1 MAHYVLDARTATP
14 HFPGI
19 GRYVANL
26 SRASVQQLATD
37 ERLTVLYDPACPL
50 SLPTHP
56 AVNPLPVAVSPFSL
70 SQQWQ
75 IPRLLQRLGA
85 DVYHSAYFLMPYFAG
100 VPTVLTLYDV
110 IPLVFPEHST
120 RRARWFFRVLMAL
133 ALQRVQHT
141 LPISEAARRDFM
153 TYFALSPERATTI
166 PLAADP
172 IFGPQPA
179 EAVAAFR
186 VQHALPERFVLYLG
200 SNKPHKN
207 LLRLL
212 DAWAQVVR
220 DCTEYCL
227 VIAGAWLPQHPEPR
241 QRAVELGINNS
252 IHWYGPIS
260 NTELP
265 LMYAAADA
273 FVFPTLYEG
282 FGLPVVEA
290 MACETPVACSQ
301 TSSLPE
307 IAGDAAL
314 LFSPTDSAAIALAII
329 TLLKNAETRAEMCGR
344 GVRQVRKFSWEHTA
358 RQTLNIYRGIYR
370 QNDAGRQVAA
380 RKD

>member
-26 SRASVQQLATD
+26 ACASAKQLAAD
-37 ERLTVLYDPACPL
+37 ERLTVLYDPAYPL
-50 SLPTHP
+50 TLPAHST
-56 AVNPLPVAVSPFSL
+56 VNPLPVAVSPFSL
-70 SQQWQ
+70 SQQWR

-85 DVYHSAYFLMPYFAG
+85 DVYHSAYFLMPYFVG
-100 VPTVLTLYDV
+100 VPAILTLYDV
-110 IPLVFPEHST
+110 IPLLFPDHST
-120 RRARWFFRVLMAL
+120 RRARLFFRVLMSL
-133 ALQRVQHT
+133 ALRRVQHT
-141 LPISEAARRDFM
+141 LPISEATRRDFV
-153 TYFALSPERATTI
+153 TYFALPVERSTTI

-186 VQHALPERFVLYLG
+186 AQKALPEHFVLYLG

-207 LLRLL
+207 LLRLI
-212 DAWAQVVR
+212 DAWAHVVR
-220 DCTEYCL
+220 DCAGYSL
-227 VIAGAWLPQHPEPR
+227 VVAGAWLPQHPEPR
-241 QRAVELGINNS
+241 QRAVELGVTDS
-252 IHWYGPIS
+252 VHWYGSIS
-260 NTELP
+260 NAELP

-282 FGLPVVEA
+282 FGLPVAEA
-290 MACETPVACSQ
+290 MACATPVACSQ

-314 LFSPTDSAAIALAII
+314 LFPPTDSVAIATAIM
-329 TLLKNAETRAEMCGR
+329 TLLKSAEVRTEMRER
-344 GVRQVRKFSWEHTA
+344 GAQQVQKFSWEHTA
-358 RQTLNIYRGIYR
+358 RQTLDVYRRICR
-370 QNDAGRQVAA
+370 
-380 RKD
+380 